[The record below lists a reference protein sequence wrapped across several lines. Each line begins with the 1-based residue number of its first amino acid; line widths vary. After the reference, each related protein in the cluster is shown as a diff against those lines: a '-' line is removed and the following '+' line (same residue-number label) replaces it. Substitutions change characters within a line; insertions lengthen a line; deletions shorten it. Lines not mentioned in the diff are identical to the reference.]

1 MRNLPLP
8 KVGFGHVDHT
18 AVLTFQG
25 QIRHVAAGALRSF
38 VDEVVAADE
47 ADTVVI
53 DLSGVEF
60 LDSTGMG
67 LLARIGRHSLEDHGR
82 RAVIVCPDNDVAIT
96 LRSACFD
103 KLFVMTEY
111 FPFEHPAQLF
121 DVPLSPPLGE
131 GAETAQGRVIL
142 EAHQDLSS
150 LGEQNR
156 EAFKDV
162 IAALEA
168 DLERKSAAAGAPPQ
182 PSAH

>member
-1 MRNLPLP
+1 MRNCPLP

-18 AVLTFQG
+18 AVLQLQG

-60 LDSTGMG
+60 MDSTGMG

-82 RAVIVCPDNDVAIT
+82 RAVIVCPANDVATT
-96 LRSACFD
+96 LRSASFD
-103 KLFVMTEY
+103 KLFVMTER
-111 FPFEHPAQLF
+111 FPFEHPAHL
-121 DVPLSPPLGE
+121 DEVALGPPH
-131 GAETAQGRVIL
+131 GAAEEAAQGRVIL

-162 IAALEA
+162 IAALEE
-168 DLERKSAAAGAPPQ
+168 DLKRRSAPSGDAGA
-182 PSAH
+182 SAHP